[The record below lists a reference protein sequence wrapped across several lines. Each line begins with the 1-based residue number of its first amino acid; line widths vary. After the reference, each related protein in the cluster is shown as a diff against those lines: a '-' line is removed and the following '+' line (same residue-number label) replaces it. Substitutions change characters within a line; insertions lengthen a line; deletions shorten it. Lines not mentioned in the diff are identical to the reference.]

1 MCTNLFK
8 NILIGTHSS
17 MYVAVAAPLYP
28 QEEFYFTTV
37 LVKKKLFPKGQNWNP
52 EHIWYAKLVENST

>member
-1 MCTNLFK
+1 MVLESSVLMCTNLFK

-17 MYVAVAAPLYP
+17 MYVVVAAPLYP

-37 LVKKKLFPKGQNWNP
+37 LVKKKVISQRPKL
-52 EHIWYAKLVENST
+52 KS